1 MFVGVGAANENVCG
15 AAVGNVGD
23 GGVAMIDGE
32 NVIIVGSRL
41 RVGDRHRVRHSL
53 R

>member
-1 MFVGVGAANENVCG
+1 MGVRVANKDVCG
-15 AAVGNVGD
+15 AAVGDKGD

-32 NVIIVGSRL
+32 NVVVGSGM
-41 RVGDRHRVRHSL
+41 RVGDRHRVRHPL